1 MKLKIKYLILVV
13 MALTVFLPACKATK
27 SVTKTDSLAV
37 VDASNVNNHLDHYY
51 ESFRQS
57 GTSDNMNWKDLAL
70 PFKLRLTAPKSM
82 SVSGRATMVWNKSI
96 QLSFRVL
103 GLEVA
108 KVVMRQDSIF
118 AMEKIKSRYVAESM
132 SKLKK
137 DFPVK
142 IEGIQ
147 VMLLGRGLPF
157 FSSYDESVALVPEVV
172 DDSHWKMSFD
182 NLQPFLYSFVFS
194 ADDKL
199 TEFDGELK
207 SQQVKVKI
215 DYSDHFETPYGIF
228 PSTAKATIKARK
240 QSYAAMLQWNFASAR
255 WDSGAVTSWTTPSG
269 YKRITSD
276 QLLNMLPQ
284 K

>member
-1 MKLKIKYLILVV
+1 MMKSKVKYLILAA
-13 MALTVFLPACKATK
+13 MALTAFLPSCKATHSTTK
-27 SVTKTDSLAV
+27 SDSLAV
-37 VDASNVNNHLDHYY
+37 VDASNVNNHLNNY
-51 ESFRQS
+51 EKSFKVE
-57 GTSDNMNWKDLAL
+57 GTHNFKNWKDLSI

-157 FSSYDESVALVPEVV
+157 FSSYESVALVPEVV

-269 YKRITSD
+269 YKRISSD

>member
-13 MALTVFLPACKATK
+13 MALTVFLPACKATHSTTK
-27 SVTKTDSLAV
+27 SDSLTV
-37 VDASNVNNHLDHYY
+37 VDASNVNIHLNNY
-51 ESFRQS
+51 EQSFKVE
-57 GTSDNMNWKDLAL
+57 GTDNFKNWKDLSI

-82 SVSGRATMVWNKSI
+82 SVSGRATMVRNKSI

-118 AMEKIKSRYVAESM
+118 AMEKIKNRYVAESM

-137 DFPVK
+137 DFPVN

-147 VMLLGRGLPF
+147 DMLLGEGLPF